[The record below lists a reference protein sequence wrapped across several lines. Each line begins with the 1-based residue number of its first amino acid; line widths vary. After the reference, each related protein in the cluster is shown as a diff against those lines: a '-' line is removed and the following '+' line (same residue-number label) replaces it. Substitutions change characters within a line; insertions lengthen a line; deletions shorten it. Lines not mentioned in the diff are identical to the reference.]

1 MAARLVRYRDAHCC
15 RHCSGRTV
23 REISYWGGLK
33 KRLQPWCSALLQ
45 AVADTGYCSRFR
57 WAAQYRLPKPEK
69 VSTVMPQG
77 EPPVPMEP
85 YLEEGVRDA

>member
-57 WAAQYRLPKPEK
+57 WAAGFRPPTPARPTTL
-69 VSTVMPQG
+69 TTTPQAG
-77 EPPVPMEP
+77 DEPPVPD
-85 YLEEGVRDA
+85 EEVSR